1 MNVGYGH
8 SITELEME
16 LISCLKS
23 NKGFIIYKY
32 VCNHNYFYDL
42 LLFIVI
48 YRNLLYLL
56 LHYDESTV
64 PG

>member
-23 NKGFIIYKY
+23 NKGFIIFLYI
-32 VCNHNYFYDL
+32 VLFYISTCANITI
-42 LLFIVI
+42 FMI
-48 YRNLLYLL
+48 YYYL
-56 LHYDESTV
+56 S
-64 PG
+64 